1 MYLRLFNPNTYI
13 HFIPP
18 PSLWGEGVLN
28 SHSLRP
34 ISRHTKGTEGEIS
47 CCPLGHVRTCPTH
60 QPMACLWIIGWGY
73 IYSFSSVSTCYAGW
87 TYIHWMV
94 FCIFYSKVVEVARD
108 TLRYTAGNFYIN
120 DKSTGSVV
128 AQQPFGG
135 ARKSGRTCTE
145 GEGRGGIIID
155 HYWSTISCVPF
166 NKIQISLQSVNNGM
180 PWVIINIDVG
190 IYTICLT
197 HPEGFTYLLTLRDL
211 LLACRVKRV
220 LFQANPAHTT
230 LSPDWTWTYIPAP
243 SQLPEEPYTA
253 PIIDT
258 G

>member
-1 MYLRLFNPNTYI
+1 MFPLLKNQQEAQNPVQPSLYNVCTVLYLIVIGTYNIWFLTLFLSYI
-13 HFIPP
+13 PSPLGCIYDCLTLILIFISSPS

-145 GEGRGGIIID
+145 GEGRGGGSLLIIID
-155 HYWSTISCVPF
+155 QPFLVCHSTKSKSLF
-166 NKIQISLQSVNNGM
+166 NL
-180 PWVIINIDVG
+180 
-190 IYTICLT
+190 
-197 HPEGFTYLLTLRDL
+197 
-211 LLACRVKRV
+211 
-220 LFQANPAHTT
+220 
-230 LSPDWTWTYIPAP
+230 
-243 SQLPEEPYTA
+243 
-253 PIIDT
+253 
-258 G
+258 